1 MATIKLAVRRRTDT
15 GKQGSKRT
23 RALGDVPAVLYGEEQ
38 ENVPISIEFND
49 LRMAL
54 STPSGRNVIIEL
66 GLDGEEMTASAVIRD
81 LTRDALTRE
90 ILHVDL
96 QRISENKPIVMHV
109 PVSLVGESVAVKEG
123 RGILDHTMRQLEV
136 RCLPR
141 DIPESIEVDISA
153 LEVKHAIH
161 VNEITVDKLEILD
174 HPERPVVEVLQPT
187 LFVEPTVEGEEV
199 VEGEEGAEV
208 EEGAEATAAGEG
220 AAEGAAGT
228 SEEKSQK

>member
-1 MATIKLAVRRRTDT
+1 MATARLTVSRREDL

-23 RALGDVPAVLYGEEQ
+23 RARGEVPGVLYGEKQ
-38 ENVPISIEFND
+38 ETIPISMSAND

-54 STPSGRNVIIEL
+54 STPSGRNVIIQVK
-66 GLDGEEMTASAVIRD
+66 LDGGEASNRAVIRD
-81 LTRDALTRE
+81 MARDPVTRE

-96 QRISENKPIVMHV
+96 QRISENKPIVMNI
-109 PVSLVGESVAVKEG
+109 PVTLVGESPAVKEG

-141 DIPESIEVDISA
+141 DIPEHIEVDISE

-161 VNEITVDKLEILD
+161 VSDIREENLEILD

-187 LFVEPTVEGEEV
+187 LFKEPTEEV
-199 VEGEEGAEV
+199 EEAELEAEA
-208 EEGAEATAAGEG
+208 EEGAEAEAGEEAEAG
-220 AAEGAAGT
+220 AEVES
-228 SEEKSQK
+228 SEESNK

>member
-1 MATIKLAVRRRTDT
+1 
-15 GKQGSKRT
+15 
-23 RALGDVPAVLYGEEQ
+23 
-38 ENVPISIEFND
+38 
-49 LRMAL
+49 
-54 STPSGRNVIIEL
+54 VIIEL
-66 GLDGEEMTASAVIRD
+66 GLDGEEVSASAVIRD

-90 ILHVDL
+90 ILHIDL

-109 PVSLVGESVAVKEG
+109 PVSLVGESLAVKEG

-141 DIPESIEVDISA
+141 DIPESIEVDISS

-161 VNEITVDKLEILD
+161 VNEIAVDKLEILD

-187 LFVEPTVEGEEV
+187 LFVEPTAEGEEGV
-199 VEGEEGAEV
+199 EGVEGEEG

-220 AAEGAAGT
+220 ATEGAAET
-228 SEEKSQK
+228 SEEKS